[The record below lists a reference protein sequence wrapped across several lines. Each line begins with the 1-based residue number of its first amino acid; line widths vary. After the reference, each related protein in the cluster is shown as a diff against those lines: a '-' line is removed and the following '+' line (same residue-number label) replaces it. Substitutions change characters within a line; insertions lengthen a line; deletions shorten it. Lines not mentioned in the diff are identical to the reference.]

1 MAVKL
6 AEHPIRQALHEEIHA
21 RPSVPLVAPA
31 TVVQLSWLLPRE
43 ATSERLLEHWMRLRN
58 LPGAVLELDAAA
70 QSLLRWGGLRI
81 KRERHAEFHSY
92 TFYLDGDHD
101 SPAAILSRLPEGWLE
116 ASPGEV
122 IAATHVRLRPVSDTP
137 PSEFLDAAD
146 PFDPALV
153 ASKISDGNAWVL
165 SDFQLHEGF
174 IQFIVLDAAMTPKQ
188 AGRAVQ
194 RLLEIDTYRMLALLA
209 FPVAKEVGAFLG
221 RAEAELA
228 ELVAAMSRAASFED
242 ERDILARLTH
252 LAAEIEHSI
261 AASAYRFGAATAYS
275 ALVRQRIAELREIRL
290 AGYSTLQG
298 FMERRFAPAM
308 NTCAAV
314 ARRQEE
320 LSQRSTRNSQL
331 LRTRVDL
338 ELERQNQQLLAQM
351 NRRVKLQL
359 RLQAAVES
367 LSVMAI
373 TYYGSQLVHYLAKG
387 FEPWL
392 HIKPELATA
401 VSIPLLAALIALGV
415 RRVHRVVEHEG

>member
-122 IAATHVRLRPVSDTP
+122 IAATHVRLRPISDTP

-153 ASKISDGNAWVL
+153 AS
-165 SDFQLHEGF
+165 
-174 IQFIVLDAAMTPKQ
+174 
-188 AGRAVQ
+188 
-194 RLLEIDTYRMLALLA
+194 
-209 FPVAKEVGAFLG
+209 
-221 RAEAELA
+221 
-228 ELVAAMSRAASFED
+228 
-242 ERDILARLTH
+242 
-252 LAAEIEHSI
+252 
-261 AASAYRFGAATAYS
+261 
-275 ALVRQRIAELREIRL
+275 
-290 AGYSTLQG
+290 
-298 FMERRFAPAM
+298 
-308 NTCAAV
+308 
-314 ARRQEE
+314 
-320 LSQRSTRNSQL
+320 
-331 LRTRVDL
+331 
-338 ELERQNQQLLAQM
+338 
-351 NRRVKLQL
+351 
-359 RLQAAVES
+359 
-367 LSVMAI
+367 
-373 TYYGSQLVHYLAKG
+373 
-387 FEPWL
+387 
-392 HIKPELATA
+392 
-401 VSIPLLAALIALGV
+401 
-415 RRVHRVVEHEG
+415 

>member
-122 IAATHVRLRPVSDTP
+122 IAATHVRLRPISDTP

-146 PFDPALV
+146 PFGPALV

-174 IQFIVLDAAMTPKQ
+174 IQLIVLDAAMTPKQ

-209 FPVAKEVGAFLG
+209 FPVAKEVGAFWV
-221 RAEAELA
+221 E
-228 ELVAAMSRAASFED
+228 
-242 ERDILARLTH
+242 
-252 LAAEIEHSI
+252 
-261 AASAYRFGAATAYS
+261 
-275 ALVRQRIAELREIRL
+275 QR
-290 AGYSTLQG
+290 
-298 FMERRFAPAM
+298 
-308 NTCAAV
+308 
-314 ARRQEE
+314 
-320 LSQRSTRNSQL
+320 RNWP
-331 LRTRVDL
+331 
-338 ELERQNQQLLAQM
+338 N
-351 NRRVKLQL
+351 
-359 RLQAAVES
+359 
-367 LSVMAI
+367 
-373 TYYGSQLVHYLAKG
+373 
-387 FEPWL
+387 W
-392 HIKPELATA
+392 
-401 VSIPLLAALIALGV
+401 
-415 RRVHRVVEHEG
+415 